1 MSAQVSSVFRAQI
14 TGERVGLA
22 WHRGKTD
29 GTRLIKELNKT
40 FPTSE
45 MPPNILQAQL
55 LYCIQAFQCEKK
67 NCLVNPCQIISS
79 ARMQKKKIFKNF
91 LCM

>member
-14 TGERVGLA
+14 TVERVGLV

-45 MPPNILQAQL
+45 MPPNSLQAQL

-67 NCLVNPCQIISS
+67 KLSCKSLSNHLQCSH
-79 ARMQKKKIFKNF
+79 AKKKKI
-91 LCM
+91 